1 MPHAFVS
8 YVREDREVVDRLAR
22 TLRREGVEV
31 WLDRDAIRPGTPW
44 REAIEEAIRGG
55 AYFVACLSRALAAKP
70 GSFMWEELDL
80 AMDRLAH
87 RADARPWFV
96 PLRLDGG
103 AMLDLAKGGREALA
117 SIEQIDLAA
126 DWEDGIRR
134 LLGVLQPDR
143 SYGRCLNEPPA
154 RGGALVPEGADGP
167 LLALDFGTS
176 HSSMA
181 YHAAGTWIA
190 VPDVAGRTLIPSVVA
205 FAPTWDY
212 VVGWEALAEAS
223 RDPARAVFHAKRLVY
238 RGEDARVGHK
248 RFSGETIAGLIVK
261 HLRVCAESW
270 LGAPVRRVLLSA
282 PANYAHV
289 DALALV
295 RVCESAGL
303 VVRRVV
309 SEPNA
314 AALSAVEW
322 MRRRRA
328 TAAGASPATFLVL
341 DVGGGTTDASVV
353 VVDDPED
360 ALVEVVAAAGDN
372 LLGGMDYD
380 EAVLRALRAAAIDP
394 LVRDGLHW
402 SPADDHR
409 LRLEVSRAK
418 SSLRSRSSTT
428 LVLGELEHRERG
440 LVPVEVELTREAFRA
455 AVAPLD
461 RRVEGVIRRVE
472 ARRARAGSRERYR
485 AVLLA
490 GQGARIFTLAD
501 RLEER
506 YPATP
511 LVTEFQESAVV
522 RGLGGYAGVLS
533 RRRPDLLLL
542 DAIGRAVALR
552 ANDDPPARDGDRLDV
567 GVSVEGARN
576 ERLFTLLAS
585 GTSVP
590 CRSTTGIRV
599 DGDGDLPLA
608 FGEVDLLDDA
618 VVAPLA
624 TLEVPARRD
633 GEALTLDLDVD
644 EDRTC
649 VATVRDDS
657 GRPVARAQLNN
668 PFLPAR
674 RSPDAET
681 PPPAAR

>member
-31 WLDRDAIRPGTPW
+31 WLDRDSIRPGTPW
-44 REAIEEAIRGG
+44 REAIEAAIRGG
-55 AYFVACLSRALAAKP
+55 AYFIACLSRTLATKP

-80 AMDRLAH
+80 AVDRLAH
-87 RADARPWFV
+87 RADLRTWFV

-103 AMLDLAKGGREALA
+103 GMPDLARGGRAALA
-117 SIEQIDLAA
+117 AIEQIDLAA
-126 DWEDGIRR
+126 DWEDGVRR

-190 VPDVAGRTLIPSVVA
+190 VPDAARRTLIPSVVA
-205 FAPTWDY
+205 FTPTWDY

-248 RFSGETIAGLIVK
+248 RFSGETIAALVVK

-282 PANYAHV
+282 PVNYAHAA
-289 DALALV
+289 ALALV

-303 VVRRVV
+303 AVRRVV

-314 AALSAVEW
+314 ASLSAVEW

-328 TAAGASPATFLVL
+328 TAAGAGPATFLVL

-360 ALVEVVAAAGDN
+360 AVVEVVASAGDN

-394 LVRDGLHW
+394 LVRDGLRW
-402 SPADDHR
+402 SPVDDHR

-418 SSLRSRSSTT
+418 SSLRDRSSTT

-461 RRVEGVIRRVE
+461 RRVEDVIRRVE
-472 ARRARAGSRERYR
+472 ARRARVGSRERYR

-501 RLEER
+501 RLEDR

-533 RRRPDLLLL
+533 RRRRDLLLL
-542 DAIGRAVALR
+542 DAIGRTLALSATDR
-552 ANDDPPARDGDRLDV
+552 GSEPPLDHV
-567 GVSVEGARN
+567 DVCVSVDGARN
-576 ERLFTLLAS
+576 VRTFALSES
-585 GTSVP
+585 GATVP
-590 CRSTTGIRV
+590 LRSTTRIRV
-599 DGDGDLPLA
+599 DGDGDLLLS
-608 FGEVDLLDDA
+608 FGEVDLLDDG
-618 VVAPLA
+618 VTAPLV
-624 TLEVPARRD
+624 TLTVPARRH
-633 GEALTLDLDVD
+633 GEVLRLDLDVD
-644 EDRTC
+644 QDRTY
-649 VATVRDDS
+649 VAMVRDAA
-657 GRPVARAQLNN
+657 GRQVVRAQLNN

-674 RSPDAET
+674 SSLDAAT
-681 PPPAAR
+681 PPSAAP